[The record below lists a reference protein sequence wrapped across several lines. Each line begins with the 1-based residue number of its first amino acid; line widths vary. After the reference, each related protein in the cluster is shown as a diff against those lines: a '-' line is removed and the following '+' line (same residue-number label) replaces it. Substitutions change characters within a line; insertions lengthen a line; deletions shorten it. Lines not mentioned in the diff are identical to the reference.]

1 MGRDGMIWLV
11 ALGVLILIAC
21 IGVLNTL
28 TFPRLRPARL
38 RGFPSVSI
46 LVPARNEAEHIEE
59 TLNRLLG
66 LKYPDFEVV
75 VLDDASVD
83 DTFVRAQTIAR
94 RDPRLSVVRGQPLPA
109 GWLGKNWACHQ
120 LAQRAKGEIL
130 IFTDAD
136 VRWEPAA
143 LDAVLH
149 LLQQTHA
156 DLLTVWPTQETV
168 TWSER
173 LVVPMMM
180 FTIINYLPE
189 LAVRYMPWPVF
200 AAANGQCMA
209 FRRSAYQRIGGHAAV
224 RANVVEDMGLAW
236 NIKRH
241 RMHLVMAEGNW
252 LIHTRMYRTWTE
264 VRDGFAKNI
273 LAGHGNKPFF
283 LILSGIFHWWLFVV
297 PWLWLPLGWLL
308 PWHEGWPWLPLMMVV
323 LGGGVRALS
332 AAVTHQRL
340 QDALLLPLSNILMT
354 VIAGQALVWHYRY
367 GGPRWKGRTLA
378 RQAEHL

>member
-1 MGRDGMIWLV
+1 MMVWLI

-21 IGVLNTL
+21 LSVLNTI
-28 TFPRLRPARL
+28 TFPRLRPAQL
-38 RGFPSVSI
+38 HHSPKVSI
-46 LVPARNEAEHIEE
+46 LVPARNESEHVEE
-59 TLNRLLG
+59 TLNRLLDME
-66 LKYPDFEVV
+66 YPDFEVI
-75 VLDDASVD
+75 VLDDVSTD
-83 DTFVRAQTIAR
+83 DTFQRAQAIAW
-94 RDPRLSVVRGQPLPA
+94 RDPRLSVIRGQPLPA
-109 GWLGKNWACHQ
+109 GWLGKNWACYQ
-120 LAQRAKGEIL
+120 LAQHAKGDIL

-143 LDAVLH
+143 LSALLH
-149 LLQQTHA
+149 LLQRTEA

-189 LAVRYMPWPVF
+189 LAVRYIPWPVF
-200 AAANGQCMA
+200 AAANGQCLA
-209 FRRSAYQRIGGHAAV
+209 FRRAAYLHIGGHAAV
-224 RANVVEDMGLAW
+224 RENVVEDMGLAW

-241 RMHLVMAEGNW
+241 GLRLVMAEGNR
-252 LIHTRMYRTWTE
+252 LIHTRMYRAWAE

-273 LAGHGNKPFF
+273 LAGHGGKPFF
-283 LILSGIFHWWLFVV
+283 LVLSGIFHWWLFVV

-308 PWHEGWPWLPLMMVV
+308 PWREGWPWMPLAIVA
-323 LGGGVRALS
+323 LGGGVRMLS
-332 AAVTHQRL
+332 AAATHQRL

-378 RQAEHL
+378 RQVERAS